1 MAGRQTSG
9 GFQDGRRYHELAA
22 DYPLSR
28 GGRVLSTGRIR
39 AGTQVRLNRIMYGHE
54 TIEELEVETF
64 EWPRRH
70 KLQLLVQDVKLD
82 CRVAS
87 KHQPNLAS
95 RN

>member
-1 MAGRQTSG
+1 MASRQTSG

-64 EWPRRH
+64 ERPRRLH
-70 KLQLLVQDVKLD
+70 LVRENRGMHYERALK
-82 CRVAS
+82 R
-87 KHQPNLAS
+87 
-95 RN
+95 

>member
-64 EWPRRH
+64 EWPRRLH
-70 KLQLLVQDVKLD
+70 LVRENRGMHYERALK
-82 CRVAS
+82 R
-87 KHQPNLAS
+87 
-95 RN
+95 

>member
-39 AGTQVRLNRIMYGHE
+39 AGTQVRLNRIMYAHE

-64 EWPRRH
+64 EWPRRLH
-70 KLQLLVQDVKLD
+70 LVRENRGMHYERALK
-82 CRVAS
+82 R
-87 KHQPNLAS
+87 
-95 RN
+95 

>member
-39 AGTQVRLNRIMYGHE
+39 AGTQGRLNRIMCGHE

-64 EWPRRH
+64 EWPRRLH
-70 KLQLLVQDVKLD
+70 LVRENRGMHYERALK
-82 CRVAS
+82 R
-87 KHQPNLAS
+87 
-95 RN
+95 